1 MPSSPSVIVDSI
13 VQFLG
18 HLIDSQGLHVDPAKI
33 ETVKNW
39 ASPTYTEEISQIL
52 RSCGYYG
59 DSSSLQHILDQKELN
74 MRQCRWLELL
84 VDYDCEIRYHLGKA
98 NVIANA
104 LSRKEQIKPLR
115 ETDIRKRTKNKAKND
130 KTEHEMEK
138 SERQSQL
145 KAGDSQSQQKSQPR
159 QIQVNKRRLEG

>member
-1 MPSSPSVIVDSI
+1 DFPECEDS
-13 VQFLG
+13 
-18 HLIDSQGLHVDPAKI
+18 HA
-33 ETVKNW
+33 
-39 ASPTYTEEISQIL
+39 
-52 RSCGYYG
+52 RSIHFG
-59 DSSSLQHILDQKELN
+59 N
-74 MRQCRWLELL
+74 
-84 VDYDCEIRYHLGKA
+84 
-98 NVIANA
+98 
-104 LSRKEQIKPLR
+104 P